1 MAISFLYLI
10 LGPTLERNRHIFNKV
25 KKLGPG
31 AKGATTV
38 AEDNSSGFEESFD
51 EEKSQNNNQKANDFR
66 EFLESFTSAQVDSAI
81 VNMWS
86 RLLKALERKAKKC
99 F

>member
-10 LGPTLERNRHIFNKV
+10 LRPTLERNRHIFNKV
-25 KKLGPG
+25 KKLGPE

-38 AEDNSSGFEESFD
+38 AEDNSGGFEESSD

-66 EFLESFTSAQVDSAI
+66 EFLESFTSA
-81 VNMWS
+81 
-86 RLLKALERKAKKC
+86 
-99 F
+99 